1 MNNNKTTNS
10 PLSNC
15 AHAFCDDALSDYDAV
30 ELTRLLRS
38 KAISPKEIIEASIAR
53 AQHVNPQINGIETH
67 CFEKVLAEPYTLG
80 TGFFSGVPTFIKDNT
95 PVRGLPTQH
104 GSDTINAKPE
114 KQHGAYAQ
122 QYLDQGFRVLGK
134 STLPEFGFNASTEP
148 SHKRPT
154 HNPWN
159 TDYSAG
165 ASSGGSAALVAAG
178 VVPIAHAND
187 GGGSIRIPAAC
198 CGLIGLKPT
207 RGRHIESTQ
216 AKSLPIK
223 IVSEGIVS
231 RSVRDTAYFH
241 AEAEKYYRNT
251 KLPLIGLV
259 EGPNTKRLRIGVI
272 TDSITGYATDNKT
285 RQTVEETATLLQSM
299 GHNVEDM
306 PILINPSFSE
316 DFTLY
321 WSMLAFMTKKT
332 GKLTMDLSFNSSK
345 LDGLTIGLGKLFKK
359 NFHKAPQFLY
369 RLKQSYNDYAEAF
382 KHYDIILSP
391 VLAHT
396 TPKLGHIS
404 PSVPFD
410 ELLDRLSRYACFTPW
425 ANAAGGPAM
434 SLPMGKTDT
443 NLPVSIH
450 LMAGHGQERTL
461 LELAFEIEQAQPW
474 RKINAI

>member
-1 MNNNKTTNS
+1 MNNSNNTNTKNKVHS
-10 PLSNC
+10 
-15 AHAFCDDALSDYDAV
+15 FCDDALADYDAV
-30 ELTRLLRS
+30 ELAQLLRS
-38 KAISPKEIIEASIAR
+38 KAVSPKEVIEASVAR
-53 AQHVNPQINGIETH
+53 AQQVEPHINSIEVN
-67 CFEKVLAEPYTLG
+67 CFEKALTEPYTLG
-80 TGFFSGVPTFIKDNT
+80 TGFFAGVPTFIKDNT
-95 PVRGLPTQH
+95 PVQGLPTQH
-104 GSDTINAKPE
+104 GSDTIRAKPE
-114 KQHGAYAQ
+114 KKHGSYAQ

-134 STLPEFGFNASTEP
+134 STLPEFGFNATTEP
-148 SHKRPT
+148 SHKKPT
-154 HNPWN
+154 LNPWN
-159 TDYSAG
+159 TEYSTG

-259 EGPNTKRLRIGVI
+259 EGPNKKRLRIGVI
-272 TDSITGYATDNKT
+272 VDSITGYATDPET
-285 RQTVEETATLLQSM
+285 RKTVENTAKLLEGM
-299 GHNVEDM
+299 GHQVEEM
-306 PILINPSFSE
+306 PMLIKPSFIE
-316 DFTLY
+316 DFSLY

-332 GKLTMDLSFNSSK
+332 GKLTMDFSFDASK
-345 LDGLTIGLGKLFKK
+345 LDGLSVGLGELFKK
-359 NFHKAPQFLY
+359 NFYKAPQFLY
-369 RLKQSYNDYAEAF
+369 RLKQTYNDYAEAF
-382 KHYDIILSP
+382 EHYDIILTP

-404 PSVPFD
+404 PDIPF
-410 ELLDRLSRYACFTPW
+410 ELLFERLMQYVSFTPW
-425 ANAAGGPAM
+425 ANAAGGPALSIPM
-434 SLPMGKTDT
+434 SETED
-443 NLPVSIH
+443 NLPISVQF
-450 LMAGHGQERTL
+450 MADHGQERTL

-474 RKINAI
+474 RRINAI

>member
-1 MNNNKTTNS
+1 MNNNNTKTNKR
-10 PLSNC
+10 
-15 AHAFCDDALSDYDAV
+15 AHSFCDDALADYDAV
-30 ELTRLLRS
+30 ELARLLRS
-38 KAISPKEIIEASIAR
+38 KALSPKEVIEASVAR
-53 AQHVNPQINGIETH
+53 AEQVEPHINGIEIN
-67 CFEKVLAEPYTLG
+67 CFEKALAEPYTLG
-80 TGFFSGVPTFIKDNT
+80 TGFFAGVPTFIKDNT
-95 PVRGLPTQH
+95 PVQGLPTQH
-104 GSDTINAKPE
+104 GSDTIRAKPE
-114 KQHGAYAQ
+114 KKHGSYAQ

-134 STLPEFGFNASTEP
+134 STLPEFGFNATTEP
-148 SHKRPT
+148 SHKKPT
-154 HNPWN
+154 LNPWN
-159 TDYSAG
+159 TEYSTG

-259 EGPNTKRLRIGVI
+259 EGPNKKRLRIGMI
-272 TDSITGYATDNKT
+272 TESITGYATDQKT
-285 RQTVEETATLLQSM
+285 RQTVEETAELLQSM
-299 GHNVEDM
+299 GHYVEDM
-306 PILINPSFSE
+306 PMLIKPSFSE
-316 DFTLY
+316 DFILY

-332 GKLTMDLSFNSSK
+332 GKLMMDLSFDSNK
-345 LDGLTIGLGKLFKK
+345 LDGLSVGLGELFKK
-359 NFHKAPQFLY
+359 NFYKAPQFLY

-382 KHYDIILSP
+382 KHYDIILTP

-404 PSVPFD
+404 PTVPFD
-410 ELLDRLSRYACFTPW
+410 ELLDRLMRYVSFTPW

-434 SLPMGKTDT
+434 SLPMSETEN

-450 LMAGHGQERTL
+450 LMSGHGQERTL